1 MDRKRIPAD
10 WRKKVGVIRVKILK
24 EFSSLPKE
32 IDPYFQTLDP
42 EGESS
47 IFLSYQFGEFDLI
60 CFFFVLFFGLHLSF
74 NT

>member
-47 IFLSYQFGEFDLI
+47 IF
-60 CFFFVLFFGLHLSF
+60 FVLSVW
-74 NT
+74 